1 MNETTPA
8 PDASA
13 TPAGMLGIGT
23 PPISKGLARYIAA
36 EVALIKLVARVGE
49 PIELHYREDAI
60 PSRRW
65 WLGFA
70 DGSPIALCADPLEAV
85 EAGEELV

>member
-1 MNETTPA
+1 MNDTIQS
-8 PDASA
+8 DA
-13 TPAGMLGIGT
+13 TPAATGTLGLGT
-23 PPISKGLARYIAA
+23 PPISKGLARYLAA

-49 PIELHYREDAI
+49 QIELHYREDAI

-70 DGSPIALCADPLEAV
+70 DGSPVAICGCPLEAV
-85 EAGEELV
+85 EAGEELL